1 VIVIENAL
9 VLRAGGVESTN
20 VVIDGG
26 KVAVVGPVDRV
37 NGARVIDARGWWLGP
52 GLVDLHVHLRDPG
65 QTWKEDLTTGA
76 RAAAAGGFTAVV
88 AMPNTDP
95 PIDTGSRAMA
105 AISRASAIDDVEI
118 SIAGTLTRG
127 RGGDE
132 MAELIDMY
140 EAGVRLFS
148 DDGDSVPGSGLL
160 RRVMSCLADLPGAV
174 AAEHSEDPALS
185 AGGQINEGEMSAL
198 LGLPGLPGVAEDVI
212 VARDIALARDTGA
225 RLHVQH
231 VSTKFSADLIRAAKA
246 SGMSVTAEV
255 APHHLRLDEGAL
267 SELDPNLK
275 MYPPLRT
282 AADRLALMAGLVD
295 GSIDAVA
302 TDHAPH
308 TDGEKSVPFEEAPRG
323 VIGLETAAAI
333 AFDALRGDQASFFDR
348 MSSAPARI
356 AGLSSH
362 GSPVEPGAPANLVL
376 FDPNRRW
383 TPQAFFSKSQNTP
396 FLGME
401 LVGKVMATI
410 HEGRVS
416 YEGDL

>member
-9 VLRAGGVESTN
+9 VLRARGVESTN

-26 KVAVVGPVDRV
+26 LVSAVGPVDRV
-37 NGARVIDARGWWLGP
+37 NGARVIDAGGCWLGP

-76 RAAAAGGFTAVV
+76 YAAAAGGFTAVV

-95 PIDTGSRAMA
+95 PIDTGSAAEAAM
-105 AISRASAIDDVEI
+105 SRASAIDDVDVF
-118 SIAGTLTRG
+118 IAGTLTRG
-127 RGGDE
+127 RAGEE
-132 MAELIDMY
+132 MAALIDMY
-140 EAGVRLFS
+140 EAGVRVFS
-148 DDGDSVPGSGLL
+148 DDGDSIPDSDLL

-174 AAEHSEDPALS
+174 VAEHAEDPRLS
-185 AGGQINEGEMSAL
+185 AGGQINEGELSAL
-198 LGLPGLPGVAEDVI
+198 LGLPGLPGAAEDLI
-212 VARDIALARDTGA
+212 VARDIAMARDTGA

-231 VSTKFSADLIRAAKA
+231 LSTVFSAALVREAKA
-246 SGMSVTAEV
+246 SGGSVTAEV
-255 APHHLRLDEGAL
+255 TPHHLALDEGAL

-282 AADRLALMAGLVD
+282 PADRVAMVAGLVD

-308 TDGEKSVPFEEAPRG
+308 TASEKSVPFEEAPRG

-333 AFDALRGDQASFFDR
+333 SAAILGADQVSFFER
-348 MSSAPARI
+348 MSRAPARI
-356 AGLSSH
+356 AGLSGH
-362 GSPVEPGAPANLVL
+362 GNAVEPGAPANLVL
-376 FDPNRRW
+376 FDPDRRW
-383 TPQAFFSKSQNTP
+383 TPRAFVSKSQNSP

-410 HEGRVS
+410 HEGHVS